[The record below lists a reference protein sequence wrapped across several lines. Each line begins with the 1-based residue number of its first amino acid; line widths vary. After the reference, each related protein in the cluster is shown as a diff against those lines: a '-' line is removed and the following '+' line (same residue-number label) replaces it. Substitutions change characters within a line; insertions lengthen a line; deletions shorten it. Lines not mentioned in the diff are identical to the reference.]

1 MLEKKQII
9 QDLYTAIEPAV
20 WIANF
25 KDGSTETS
33 KKYESFNDISSERK
47 EQLVSLQ
54 LKVDDNRF
62 IINRKKDDG
71 SLIDGFFYHIKEG
84 RHTMMGGYQGVNL
97 EYFAER
103 IGFCYN
109 SNGDSVAIRID
120 HSKFVS
126 KIGKLMRDDVEP
138 ILYNEKAVENKEN
151 EIDKLINEPIKYSIQ
166 SDFYRENVIDK
177 RLNIAL
183 FGQLEQLEEMGT
195 APRSYMNNE
204 EITDGI
210 QIQNS

>member
-1 MLEKKQII
+1 MLDKKEII
-9 QDLYTAIEPAV
+9 TDLYTAIEPAV

-33 KKYESFNDISSERK
+33 KKYESFNDISIERK
-47 EQLVSLQ
+47 KDIVSFQ

-62 IINRKKDDG
+62 IINRKRDDG

-84 RHTMMGGYQGVNL
+84 RKNMMGQYQGVNL

-109 SNGDSVAIRID
+109 NKGDSAAIRID

-126 KIGKLMRDDVEP
+126 KIGKRMREEVEP
-138 ILYNEKAVENKEN
+138 LLDENKED
-151 EIDKLINEPIKYSIQ
+151 EIDTLINQPIKYSIQ
-166 SDFYRENVIDK
+166 SDFYRENLIDK
-177 RLNIAL
+177 KINIVL
-183 FGQLEQLEEMGT
+183 FGQLEDLEEMGT

-204 EITDGI
+204 EII
-210 QIQNS
+210 K

>member
-1 MLEKKQII
+1 MLDKNQII

-20 WIANF
+20 WITNF

-33 KKYESFNDISSERK
+33 KKHESFNDISFERK
-47 EQLVSLQ
+47 KDIVSFQ

-62 IINRKKDDG
+62 IINRKRDDG

-84 RHTMMGGYQGVNL
+84 RTTLQGNYQGINI
-97 EYFAER
+97 EFYAER

-109 SNGDSVAIRID
+109 SNGDSIAIRIS
-120 HSKFVS
+120 HSNFVN
-126 KIGKLMRDDVEP
+126 KIGKRMRDKIEP
-138 ILYNEKAVENKEN
+138 ILYNEIAVENKED

-166 SDFYRENVIDK
+166 SDFYHENVIDK
-177 RLNIAL
+177 KINIAL
-183 FGQLEQLEEMGT
+183 FGQLEKLEEMGT

-204 EITDGI
+204 EIAIHAGI
-210 QIQNS
+210 KN